1 MHEHVHRW
9 TCVAAVMTLAGAA
22 GAAGAQGARS
32 PLVQRADSMMQMSAA
47 SLMPTLRGRWLY
59 ADRGLVV
66 GRVREVRVSQ
76 DGNTLVAV
84 VVRRRWLG
92 GGEVGVPVP
101 RLRQVGND
109 LGMSGTRE
117 TIRAMPPL

>member
-1 MHEHVHRW
+1 MRKPVFRAAG
-9 TCVAAVMTLAGAA
+9 VAAAMTLSGAA
-22 GAAGAQGARS
+22 LGQAAPT
-32 PLVQRADSMMQMSAA
+32 PLVNRADSMMQMSAA

-59 ADRGLVV
+59 ADEGLVV
-66 GRVREVRVSQ
+66 GRVREVRVSA

-84 VVRRRWLG
+84 VLRRRWLG

-109 LGMSGTRE
+109 LSMSGTRAA
-117 TIRAMPPL
+117 IRAMPPL